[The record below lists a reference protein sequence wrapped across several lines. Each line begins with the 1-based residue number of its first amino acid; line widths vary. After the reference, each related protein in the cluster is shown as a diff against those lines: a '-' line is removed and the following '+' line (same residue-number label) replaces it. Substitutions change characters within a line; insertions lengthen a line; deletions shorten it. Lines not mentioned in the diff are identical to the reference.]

1 MQRNEV
7 VNRNVFRLVLNRV
20 AGMPVPMPAAEV
32 SRGRGKLGCGGM
44 RAQRRGGAACAA
56 LLGVAGPSLAFAAV
70 VADPNGGAQRPGM
83 ATTANGTDLVNIVA
97 PDATGLSHNK
107 FNEFSPVGRG
117 VVLNNSVRPGESQIG
132 GMAAQNPNLMQPA
145 TRALLE
151 VTQQRS
157 VLQGTLEAFGGKLDV
172 LVANQHGVT
181 INGLTTL
188 NVGRLGVT
196 TGQVLPQA
204 AGQLRLGVTQG
215 DVLIDHGGI
224 DTQGLDMFDVVSRSI
239 AVRGPIHDSSRA
251 AGADVRLVAGATA
264 YDPQTG
270 HYEAIA
276 ADESKA
282 PVQEGISGELLGAMH
297 GRHIVLVSTESGV
310 GVRHDGPIKSANDIR
325 VSANGEVTLGGP
337 QQAAQ
342 EAVAGAQAVGG
353 AGMQNVIAGGTVS
366 VCARGHV
373 AIQGAVI
380 AGQDVDLQG
389 KSVKAGRMSAQRDAL
404 VTAADGVTLDG
415 PVDAK
420 RHVWIGAHD
429 DVVIREAAAEQNVV
443 LLGRSVTAG
452 RLDAQRDVLAA
463 ARDGVTIHEAAAA
476 GQDVVLQGSSAR
488 VGQMSAQRDVL
499 VMAADGVT
507 LDGPVSAQRAVWVET
522 QGDVAG
528 SEWIKAGRDVQI
540 GAAADLAGAVTA
552 EEMQQLKAHGDAA
565 NRRRVK
571 AGRNEP
577 AGTAAERPA
586 AAEQTVAV
594 ADAMREIGVG
604 GDRLSGLDAAPGTP
618 GTPFGAHPQAM
629 FDDPAAQIARSARS
643 TATAGGHAGS
653 FMRVGDGH
661 IAKMTT
667 SREAEIY
674 ENYRLALAGV
684 IPDTVPPE
692 EVDSRVGVTARQR
705 QAMATFKGSAEMKGQ
720 RVVVMQA
727 LGAEIAPEDK
737 IELDVKIGASTVS
750 RTELIGAGRTRW
762 QALSKKVRLTAA
774 DLLRG
779 SRSLVGDDRGY
790 TLAGRTSGG
799 IALDARN
806 SRNSVGRS
814 SESLIREALDRSPDT
829 RWRNAQHLLGQ
840 LQTIREKMHALP
852 LTFVASSVL
861 IAIDKR
867 KPENSVARLI
877 DLAHPVQP
885 FENEADYEKVNHR
898 FEDGLDK
905 LIRLFQQVEK

>member
-32 SRGRGKLGCGGM
+32 SRGRGKLGCGGV

-373 AIQGAVI
+373 AIRGAVI

-452 RLDAQRDVLAA
+452 QLDAQRD
-463 ARDGVTIHEAAAA
+463 GI
-476 GQDVVLQGSSAR
+476 GG
-488 VGQMSAQRDVL
+488 
-499 VMAADGVT
+499 
-507 LDGPVSAQRAVWVET
+507 GP
-522 QGDVAG
+522 
-528 SEWIKAGRDVQI
+528 
-540 GAAADLAGAVTA
+540 
-552 EEMQQLKAHGDAA
+552 
-565 NRRRVK
+565 RRR
-571 AGRNEP
+571 
-577 AGTAAERPA
+577 
-586 AAEQTVAV
+586 
-594 ADAMREIGVG
+594 
-604 GDRLSGLDAAPGTP
+604 
-618 GTPFGAHPQAM
+618 
-629 FDDPAAQIARSARS
+629 DDP
-643 TATAGGHAGS
+643 
-653 FMRVGDGH
+653 
-661 IAKMTT
+661 
-667 SREAEIY
+667 
-674 ENYRLALAGV
+674 
-684 IPDTVPPE
+684 
-692 EVDSRVGVTARQR
+692 
-705 QAMATFKGSAEMKGQ
+705 
-720 RVVVMQA
+720 
-727 LGAEIAPEDK
+727 
-737 IELDVKIGASTVS
+737 
-750 RTELIGAGRTRW
+750 
-762 QALSKKVRLTAA
+762 
-774 DLLRG
+774 
-779 SRSLVGDDRGY
+779 
-790 TLAGRTSGG
+790 
-799 IALDARN
+799 
-806 SRNSVGRS
+806 
-814 SESLIREALDRSPDT
+814 
-829 RWRNAQHLLGQ
+829 
-840 LQTIREKMHALP
+840 
-852 LTFVASSVL
+852 
-861 IAIDKR
+861 
-867 KPENSVARLI
+867 
-877 DLAHPVQP
+877 
-885 FENEADYEKVNHR
+885 
-898 FEDGLDK
+898 
-905 LIRLFQQVEK
+905 

>member
-1 MQRNEV
+1 M
-7 VNRNVFRLVLNRV
+7 NRNVFRLVLNRV

-32 SRGRGKLGCGGM
+32 SRGRGKLGCGGV

-586 AAEQTVAV
+586 AA
-594 ADAMREIGVG
+594 
-604 GDRLSGLDAAPGTP
+604 
-618 GTPFGAHPQAM
+618 
-629 FDDPAAQIARSARS
+629 AQIARSARS

-705 QAMATFKGSAEMKGQ
+705 QAMATFKGWAEMKGQ

>member
-1 MQRNEV
+1 M
-7 VNRNVFRLVLNRV
+7 NRNVFRLVLNRV

-32 SRGRGKLGCGGM
+32 SRGRGKLGCGGV

-577 AGTAAERPA
+577 AGAAAERPA
-586 AAEQTVAV
+586 AAE
-594 ADAMREIGVG
+594 
-604 GDRLSGLDAAPGTP
+604 
-618 GTPFGAHPQAM
+618 
-629 FDDPAAQIARSARS
+629 QIARSARS

-705 QAMATFKGSAEMKGQ
+705 QAMATFKGWAEMKGQ

>member
-32 SRGRGKLGCGGM
+32 SRGRGKLGCGGV

-586 AAEQTVAV
+586 AAEQ
-594 ADAMREIGVG
+594 
-604 GDRLSGLDAAPGTP
+604 
-618 GTPFGAHPQAM
+618 
-629 FDDPAAQIARSARS
+629 IARSARS

-692 EVDSRVGVTARQR
+692 EVDSRVGVTAGQR
-705 QAMATFKGSAEMKGQ
+705 QAMATFKGWAEMKGQ

-829 RWRNAQHLLGQ
+829 RWRNAQHLLEQ

>member
-32 SRGRGKLGCGGM
+32 SRGRGKLGCGGV

-337 QQAAQ
+337 QRAAQ

-463 ARDGVTIHEAAAA
+463 ARDGVT
-476 GQDVVLQGSSAR
+476 
-488 VGQMSAQRDVL
+488 
-499 VMAADGVT
+499 

-577 AGTAAERPA
+577 AGTAAERPD

-604 GDRLSGLDAAPGTP
+604 GDRLSGLDAAPDTP

-705 QAMATFKGSAEMKGQ
+705 QAMATFKGWAEMKGQ

>member
-1 MQRNEV
+1 M
-7 VNRNVFRLVLNRV
+7 
-20 AGMPVPMPAAEV
+20 
-32 SRGRGKLGCGGM
+32 
-44 RAQRRGGAACAA
+44 
-56 LLGVAGPSLAFAAV
+56 
-70 VADPNGGAQRPGM
+70 
-83 ATTANGTDLVNIVA
+83 
-97 PDATGLSHNK
+97 
-107 FNEFSPVGRG
+107 
-117 VVLNNSVRPGESQIG
+117 
-132 GMAAQNPNLMQPA
+132 
-145 TRALLE
+145 
-151 VTQQRS
+151 
-157 VLQGTLEAFGGKLDV
+157 
-172 LVANQHGVT
+172 
-181 INGLTTL
+181 
-188 NVGRLGVT
+188 
-196 TGQVLPQA
+196 
-204 AGQLRLGVTQG
+204 
-215 DVLIDHGGI
+215 
-224 DTQGLDMFDVVSRSI
+224 
-239 AVRGPIHDSSRA
+239 
-251 AGADVRLVAGATA
+251 
-264 YDPQTG
+264 
-270 HYEAIA
+270 
-276 ADESKA
+276 
-282 PVQEGISGELLGAMH
+282 
-297 GRHIVLVSTESGV
+297 
-310 GVRHDGPIKSANDIR
+310 
-325 VSANGEVTLGGP
+325 
-337 QQAAQ
+337 
-342 EAVAGAQAVGG
+342 
-353 AGMQNVIAGGTVS
+353 
-366 VCARGHV
+366 
-373 AIQGAVI
+373 
-380 AGQDVDLQG
+380 
-389 KSVKAGRMSAQRDAL
+389 
-404 VTAADGVTLDG
+404 
-415 PVDAK
+415 
-420 RHVWIGAHD
+420 
-429 DVVIREAAAEQNVV
+429 
-443 LLGRSVTAG
+443 
-452 RLDAQRDVLAA
+452 
-463 ARDGVTIHEAAAA
+463 
-476 GQDVVLQGSSAR
+476 
-488 VGQMSAQRDVL
+488 
-499 VMAADGVT
+499 
-507 LDGPVSAQRAVWVET
+507 
-522 QGDVAG
+522 
-528 SEWIKAGRDVQI
+528 
-540 GAAADLAGAVTA
+540 
-552 EEMQQLKAHGDAA
+552 
-565 NRRRVK
+565 
-571 AGRNEP
+571 
-577 AGTAAERPA
+577 
-586 AAEQTVAV
+586 AV

-604 GDRLSGLDAAPGTP
+604 GDRLSGLDAAP

-692 EVDSRVGVTARQR
+692 EVDWRVGVTARQR
-705 QAMATFKGSAEMKGQ
+705 QAMATFKGWAEMKGQ

-727 LGAEIAPEDK
+727 LGAKIAPEDK

>member
-20 AGMPVPMPAAEV
+20 AGMPMPAAEV
-32 SRGRGKLGCGGM
+32 SRGRGKLGCGGV

-337 QQAAQ
+337 QRAAQ

-373 AIQGAVI
+373 AIRGAVI
-380 AGQDVDLQG
+380 
-389 KSVKAGRMSAQRDAL
+389 
-404 VTAADGVTLDG
+404 
-415 PVDAK
+415 
-420 RHVWIGAHD
+420 
-429 DVVIREAAAEQNVV
+429 
-443 LLGRSVTAG
+443 
-452 RLDAQRDVLAA
+452 
-463 ARDGVTIHEAAAA
+463 A

-540 GAAADLAGAVTA
+540 GAAADLVGAVTA

-577 AGTAAERPA
+577 AGMAAERPA

-692 EVDSRVGVTARQR
+692 EVDWRVGVTARQR
-705 QAMATFKGSAEMKGQ
+705 QAMATFKGWAEMKGQ

-727 LGAEIAPEDK
+727 LGAKIAPEDK

>member
-1 MQRNEV
+1 M
-7 VNRNVFRLVLNRV
+7 NRNVFRLVLNRV

-32 SRGRGKLGCGGM
+32 SRGRGKLGCGGV

-353 AGMQNVIAGGTVS
+353 RHAERDRGRHGERLRAWARRDPGRGDRGTGCGSAGEKREGRPDERAARRAGDG
-366 VCARGHV
+366 G
-373 AIQGAVI
+373 GW
-380 AGQDVDLQG
+380 
-389 KSVKAGRMSAQRDAL
+389 RDARWS
-404 VTAADGVTLDG
+404 GG
-415 PVDAK
+415 
-420 RHVWIGAHD
+420 
-429 DVVIREAAAEQNVV
+429 REA
-443 LLGRSVTAG
+443 
-452 RLDAQRDVLAA
+452 
-463 ARDGVTIHEAAAA
+463 
-476 GQDVVLQGSSAR
+476 
-488 VGQMSAQRDVL
+488 
-499 VMAADGVT
+499 
-507 LDGPVSAQRAVWVET
+507 
-522 QGDVAG
+522 
-528 SEWIKAGRDVQI
+528 
-540 GAAADLAGAVTA
+540 
-552 EEMQQLKAHGDAA
+552 
-565 NRRRVK
+565 
-571 AGRNEP
+571 
-577 AGTAAERPA
+577 
-586 AAEQTVAV
+586 
-594 ADAMREIGVG
+594 
-604 GDRLSGLDAAPGTP
+604 
-618 GTPFGAHPQAM
+618 
-629 FDDPAAQIARSARS
+629 
-643 TATAGGHAGS
+643 
-653 FMRVGDGH
+653 
-661 IAKMTT
+661 
-667 SREAEIY
+667 
-674 ENYRLALAGV
+674 
-684 IPDTVPPE
+684 
-692 EVDSRVGVTARQR
+692 SRV
-705 QAMATFKGSAEMKGQ
+705 
-720 RVVVMQA
+720 
-727 LGAEIAPEDK
+727 
-737 IELDVKIGASTVS
+737 
-750 RTELIGAGRTRW
+750 
-762 QALSKKVRLTAA
+762 
-774 DLLRG
+774 
-779 SRSLVGDDRGY
+779 
-790 TLAGRTSGG
+790 
-799 IALDARN
+799 
-806 SRNSVGRS
+806 
-814 SESLIREALDRSPDT
+814 DRSP
-829 RWRNAQHLLGQ
+829 R
-840 LQTIREKMHALP
+840 
-852 LTFVASSVL
+852 
-861 IAIDKR
+861 
-867 KPENSVARLI
+867 
-877 DLAHPVQP
+877 
-885 FENEADYEKVNHR
+885 
-898 FEDGLDK
+898 
-905 LIRLFQQVEK
+905 

>member
-1 MQRNEV
+1 M
-7 VNRNVFRLVLNRV
+7 NRNVFRLVLNRV

-32 SRGRGKLGCGGM
+32 SRGRGKLGCGGV

-586 AAEQTVAV
+586 AAEQ
-594 ADAMREIGVG
+594 
-604 GDRLSGLDAAPGTP
+604 
-618 GTPFGAHPQAM
+618 
-629 FDDPAAQIARSARS
+629 IARSARS

-692 EVDSRVGVTARQR
+692 EVDSRVGVTAGQR
-705 QAMATFKGSAEMKGQ
+705 QAMATFKGWAEMKGQ

-829 RWRNAQHLLGQ
+829 RWRNAQHLLEQ

>member
-1 MQRNEV
+1 
-7 VNRNVFRLVLNRV
+7 
-20 AGMPVPMPAAEV
+20 
-32 SRGRGKLGCGGM
+32 
-44 RAQRRGGAACAA
+44 
-56 LLGVAGPSLAFAAV
+56 
-70 VADPNGGAQRPGM
+70 M

-117 VVLNNSVRPGESQIG
+117 VVLNNSVRPGKSQIG

-337 QQAAQ
+337 QRAAQ

-373 AIQGAVI
+373 AIRGAVI

-429 DVVIREAAAEQNVV
+429 DVVIREAAAGQNVV

-577 AGTAAERPA
+577 AGAAAERPA

-692 EVDSRVGVTARQR
+692 EVDWRVGVTARQR
-705 QAMATFKGSAEMKGQ
+705 QAMATFKGWAEMKGQ

-750 RTELIGAGRTRW
+750 RTELIGAGKD
-762 QALSKKVRLTAA
+762 S
-774 DLLRG
+774 
-779 SRSLVGDDRGY
+779 
-790 TLAGRTSGG
+790 LAGLEQEGEIDGG
-799 IALDARN
+799 GPAAGLAFVGGRRSRLYARRPHERGDCPGREEFTQLRRPIQRIADSRGAGSLARYALAERAALARAVADHSREDARVAAHLRRLQRPHCN
-806 SRNSVGRS
+806 RQTETGKLGRP
-814 SESLIREALDRSPDT
+814 ADRSRAPGAAF
-829 RWRNAQHLLGQ
+829 R
-840 LQTIREKMHALP
+840 
-852 LTFVASSVL
+852 
-861 IAIDKR
+861 KR
-867 KPENSVARLI
+867 S
-877 DLAHPVQP
+877 
-885 FENEADYEKVNHR
+885 
-898 FEDGLDK
+898 GL
-905 LIRLFQQVEK
+905 